1 MRTEALRKTDKKLKQ
16 GKKRGRIKD
25 RVEKRLTPP
34 RTEGEGATIL
44 FFFVIQILIG
54 HCRWSRLSSGR
65 LLLLKIPMTLLLPVV
80 YVSNPNHLIDPQP
93 VSCDHFLSLLVP
105 DLSSSWTSS
114 QVCSSPTAKQLF

>member
-16 GKKRGRIKD
+16 GKKWWRIKE

-34 RTEGEGATIL
+34 RTEREGATIL

-105 DLSSSWTSS
+105 DLSFSWTEFLRWFI
-114 QVCSSPTAKQLF
+114 QFL